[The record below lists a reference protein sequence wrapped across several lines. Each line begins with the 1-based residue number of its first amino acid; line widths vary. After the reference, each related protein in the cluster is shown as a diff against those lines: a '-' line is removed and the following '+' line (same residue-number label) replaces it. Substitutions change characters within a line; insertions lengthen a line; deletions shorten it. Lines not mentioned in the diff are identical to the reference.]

1 MFALIG
7 GNSTSNSVISDGGC
21 ERWRH
26 LQDVVAKL
34 PSDEIQ
40 VDSSPSAAVFLD
52 GESKG
57 KAPLK
62 LKVKAG
68 THKLLI
74 VADSFKL
81 WKQEASGGQTIS
93 AKLIKASLP
102 DDVSG
107 TAAVKVKCKRDGEL
121 RILVDGNDSGLSCPT
136 DDLMLKPGKYTLGF
150 FEPDFRRAAR
160 KIDQGKEEGPEAES
174 EVLARP
180 GSPRAQAGQHPQLL
194 DVGVFGHLTI
204 RTHRCQLA
212 HRQLDKTA
220 SRFCS
225 VRGTFATA
233 FNCSKR
239 STGPMCGDGSALLG
253 QHVAFGIASCV
264 PSRYIGNTSI

>member
-7 GNSTSNSVISDGGC
+7 GNSTSNSVISDGGAKDGMTST
-21 ERWRH
+21 
-26 LQDVVAKL
+26 QDVVAKL

-150 FEPDFRRAAR
+150 
-160 KIDQGKEEGPEAES
+160 
-174 EVLARP
+174 L
-180 GSPRAQAGQHPQLL
+180 SP
-194 DVGVFGHLTI
+194 
-204 RTHRCQLA
+204 
-212 HRQLDKTA
+212 
-220 SRFCS
+220 
-225 VRGTFATA
+225 
-233 FNCSKR
+233 
-239 STGPMCGDGSALLG
+239 
-253 QHVAFGIASCV
+253 
-264 PSRYIGNTSI
+264 TSDELREKSIKVKKKGLKLKVKF